1 MTSKTK
7 QKKTASFNALVKAI
21 NEGIESGTV
30 ENFNPHKHLEFL
42 KNQKGNI
49 HTKVSF

>member
-7 QKKTASFNALVKAI
+7 QKKMALFNALKRAI
-21 NEGIESGTV
+21 NEGIESDTV

-42 KNQKGNI
+42 KNQKRNI
-49 HTKVSF
+49 HTKVSL